1 MRTIFGFF
9 GGLLLAGIFLE
20 TLFQVLP
27 VNSGLRLEATSQDV
41 VFSRYLSRLPYTYSF
56 GWAMG
61 NARRGIANAQGFNN
75 SPDFADQADA
85 LIIGDSYIESLML
98 EYPKTVQGRLSQ
110 LTGRAVYAASASGN
124 GLADSLEIVRY
135 YAPRIHPR
143 NVIMFV
149 EEYDIGGLLDQPS
162 PGHSAFRI
170 DGLNVL
176 LQNAPY
182 RESAS
187 KQLMAKSALIRYVYY
202 NLKVRDRIMAA
213 PSPSAHASPTSVN
226 SETTVRKERILNYYF
241 DQLLA
246 MSKANGIHFIFLVDG
261 DRNAIYSPNR
271 NGAVRK
277 GFGLP
282 GFVLAARARGF
293 DVVDMNPEF
302 QRHWNTVHERMDF
315 LPMDGHWNSVAH
327 DLAARRI
334 VPLLQ

>member
-20 TLFQVLP
+20 VLFQVLP
-27 VNSGLRLEATSQDV
+27 VNSGLRLEASGKDV
-41 VFSRYLSRLPYTYSF
+41 VFSRYLPKLPYTYSF

-61 NARRGIANAQGFNN
+61 NARHGITNAQGFNN
-75 SPDFADQADA
+75 SLDFADQADA

-149 EEYDIGGLLDQPS
+149 EKNDIDGLLDQPS
-162 PGHSAFRI
+162 PGHSAFHI

-213 PSPSAHASPTSVN
+213 PIPSAHASPASANFQTAA
-226 SETTVRKERILNYYF
+226 RKERILNYYF
-241 DQLLA
+241 DQLLS
-246 MSKANGIHFIFLVDG
+246 MSNANNIHFIFLVDG
-261 DRNAIYSPNR
+261 DRKAIYAPN
-271 NGAVRK
+271 GSGMVRRDL
-277 GFGLP
+277 GLS

-293 DVVDMNPEF
+293 DVVDMKPEF
-302 QRHWNTVHERMDF
+302 QQHWNTVHERMDF

-334 VPLLQ
+334 APLLQ